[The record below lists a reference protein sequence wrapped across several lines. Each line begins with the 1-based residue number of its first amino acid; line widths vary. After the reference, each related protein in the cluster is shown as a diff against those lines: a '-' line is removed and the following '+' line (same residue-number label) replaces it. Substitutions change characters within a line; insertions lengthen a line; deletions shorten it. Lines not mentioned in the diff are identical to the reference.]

1 MLNTQLRSFHAVA
14 REGSVTKAAR
24 ILNVSQPT
32 LTTQIKQLEVRYKL
46 ELFRRIGKRL
56 ELTDLGHQLLLVTQ
70 RYFEVEA
77 EVSGFLETAQG
88 TVRGH
93 LRIAAIGPF
102 PIMKFLYRFYE
113 AYPDVTVSIELG
125 NSDSVLSSLREQRA
139 DIGIVSRT
147 KASSDLAGTRFGK
160 QNVVVF
166 VPSSHPWSQR
176 ECIRLAEL
184 GGQNMIMREDGSST
198 RRVTEKALNEQN
210 VKPNVV
216 MEVGSREAVW
226 EAVAEGL
233 GVGVVSEISIRPD
246 PRIKVLVIS
255 DSAIETDI
263 EALCLK
269 QSLHTATVRAFFE
282 LVTSTE
288 VESLGFSELAD
299 QC

>member
-1 MLNTQLRSFHAVA
+1 
-14 REGSVTKAAR
+14 
-24 ILNVSQPT
+24 
-32 LTTQIKQLEVRYKL
+32 
-46 ELFRRIGKRL
+46 
-56 ELTDLGHQLLLVTQ
+56 
-70 RYFEVEA
+70 
-77 EVSGFLETAQG
+77 
-88 TVRGH
+88 
-93 LRIAAIGPF
+93 
-102 PIMKFLYRFYE
+102 
-113 AYPDVTVSIELG
+113 
-125 NSDSVLSSLREQRA
+125 
-139 DIGIVSRT
+139 
-147 KASSDLAGTRFGK
+147 
-160 QNVVVF
+160 
-166 VPSSHPWSQR
+166 
-176 ECIRLAEL
+176 
-184 GGQNMIMREDGSST
+184 MIMREDGSST

-269 QSLHTATVRAFFE
+269 QSLHTTTVRAFFE